1 MIKNVNYLKNF
12 KLFVFLMLKLR
23 RIHFLNANI
32 FYHKYFKMLFL
43 YFGLILSVPDMLAL
57 AVE

>member
-12 KLFVFLMLKLR
+12 KLFVFLMFNIKKT
-23 RIHFLNANI
+23 FLNAKI
-32 FYHKYFKMLFL
+32 FYHKYFKMLFM

>member
-1 MIKNVNYLKNF
+1 MIKNINYLKNF
-12 KLFVFLMLKLR
+12 QLFVFLMLKLR
-23 RIHFLNANI
+23 RIHFSNAKI
-32 FYHKYFKMLFL
+32 FYHKYFKMWFL

>member
-1 MIKNVNYLKNF
+1 MIKHINYLKNF
-12 KLFVFLMLKLR
+12 QLFVFLMLKLR
-23 RIHFLNANI
+23 RIHFFYAKI

-43 YFGLILSVPDMLAL
+43 YFCLILSVPDMLAL

>member
-23 RIHFLNANI
+23 RIHFLNAKI

-43 YFGLILSVPDMLAL
+43 YLGLI
-57 AVE
+57 

>member
-23 RIHFLNANI
+23 RIHFFYAKI
-32 FYHKYFKMLFL
+32 FYHKYLRCDFC
-43 YFGLILSVPDMLAL
+43 ILV
-57 AVE
+57 